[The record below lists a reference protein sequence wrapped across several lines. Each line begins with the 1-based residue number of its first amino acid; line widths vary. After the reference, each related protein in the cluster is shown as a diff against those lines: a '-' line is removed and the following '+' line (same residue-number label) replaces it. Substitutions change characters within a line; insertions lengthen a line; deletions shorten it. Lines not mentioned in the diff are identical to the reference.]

1 MHEYGFDPKFIL
13 TSLVNIYV
21 YFKDYKEFLEFIV
34 KDERS
39 FKLENFDKVIS
50 LKENEKI
57 SIDYEVFDK
66 FLILIND
73 LKQTSIEL
81 KESEINYDDAPE
93 EFIDPITTVLM
104 EDPVMLPSS
113 KTIVDRTTIGKYL
126 II

>member
-13 TSLVNIYV
+13 VSLVNIYV

-57 SIDYEVFDK
+57 SIDYEVYDK
-66 FLILIND
+66 FLDFIKN
-73 LKQTSIEL
+73 LKII
-81 KESEINYDDAPE
+81 SEDVKASTISYDDAPD
-93 EFIDPITTVLM
+93 EFLDPIAAVLM

-113 KTIVDRTTIGKYL
+113 KSILDRSTIG
-126 II
+126 